1 MNYKHLSEEDI
12 KKLIKSFPSEENI
25 DLLAN
30 LFKIFG
36 DPTRL
41 KIILS
46 LFNNELCVHDIA
58 KIVNVSQ
65 SAVSHQLR
73 NLREANLVKF
83 RKEGKEVI
91 YELDDDHV
99 SQLFN
104 IGLTHILEEK

>member
-12 KKLIKSFPSEENI
+12 KKLIKSFPGEENI